1 MFGIVSIRNAKV
13 RIDIWLEWTLNI
25 NFAYQTIS
33 FRRFQ
38 SSGSIF
44 ETLHFLNRLQLNCR
58 GLSHQAFP
66 KMSNLRRNQ
75 SNWYDSVPRDL
86 SSNDQPDGSPKFM
99 QGLINIF
106 HFLATQQNIASQ
118 NQSDTENMRD
128 RYIILVRIWPLAFQK
143 FIMKYFVF
151 L

>member
-1 MFGIVSIRNAKV
+1 MFGIVSIRNAK
-13 RIDIWLEWTLNI
+13 WLEWTLNI
-25 NFAYQTIS
+25 NYIYQTIC
-33 FRRFQ
+33 FRRFAF
-38 SSGSIF
+38 SGSIF
-44 ETLHFLNRLQLNCR
+44 VTLFFSNRLQLNFR
-58 GLSHQAFP
+58 GLFLQAFP

-86 SSNDQPDGSPKFM
+86 SSNDQPDESPKFM

-128 RYIILVRIWPLAFQK
+128 RYIILVRIWPLAF
-143 FIMKYFVF
+143 
-151 L
+151 

>member
-1 MFGIVSIRNAKV
+1 
-13 RIDIWLEWTLNI
+13 
-25 NFAYQTIS
+25 
-33 FRRFQ
+33 
-38 SSGSIF
+38 
-44 ETLHFLNRLQLNCR
+44 
-58 GLSHQAFP
+58 
-66 KMSNLRRNQ
+66 MSNLRRNQ

-128 RYIILVRIWPLAFQK
+128 RYIYLSKNMAIGIS
-143 FIMKYFVF
+143 KYESS
-151 L
+151 

>member
-1 MFGIVSIRNAKV
+1 
-13 RIDIWLEWTLNI
+13 
-25 NFAYQTIS
+25 
-33 FRRFQ
+33 
-38 SSGSIF
+38 
-44 ETLHFLNRLQLNCR
+44 
-58 GLSHQAFP
+58 
-66 KMSNLRRNQ
+66 MSNLRRNQ

-128 RYIILVRIWPLAFQK
+128 RYIILVRIWPLSFQK
-143 FIMKYFVF
+143 LNHHEIFRLSLLHEIYNF
-151 L
+151 